1 MYTRKRLCA
10 YCSCFIVELLRE
22 DSSAVNNFLLE
33 AILMRDFD
41 HANVLSLI
49 GVTLNQ
55 DDLPMVVLP
64 FMAKGDLK
72 GVLKDEKSVCYTH
85 NI

>member
-1 MYTRKRLCA
+1 
-10 YCSCFIVELLRE
+10 
-22 DSSAVNNFLLE
+22 
-33 AILMRDFD
+33 MRDFD